1 MVFEFGSYKADID
14 VEKTRHFY
22 KNAES
27 VSKRC
32 SCDGCTNFEEA
43 VAVLPQS
50 VIKFFADLGIDMR
63 KVCECYVNIT
73 NDTGTLL
80 YGGFYHVCGTLLD
93 GESAWKKI
101 NDSTAYWDD
110 GAAVSVS
117 PNFRVSFQEDISLLE
132 TGFPLPVIQL
142 EFSASIPWVLEKK
155 NTYI

>member
-1 MVFEFGSYKADID
+1 ME
-14 VEKTRHFY
+14 
-22 KNAES
+22 
-27 VSKRC
+27 
-32 SCDGCTNFEEA
+32 
-43 VAVLPQS
+43 
-50 VIKFFADLGIDMR
+50 
-63 KVCECYVNIT
+63 
-73 NDTGTLL
+73 
-80 YGGFYHVCGTLLD
+80 
-93 GESAWKKI
+93 KI

>member
-63 KVCECYVNIT
+63 KVCECLENNLDYLCKALKNRHFR
-73 NDTGTLL
+73 G
-80 YGGFYHVCGTLLD
+80 YGNRIYYRFTTF
-93 GESAWKKI
+93 GERALI
-101 NDSTAYWDD
+101 CAAPREPAARRDSTQITPYND
-110 GAAVSVS
+110 
-117 PNFRVSFQEDISLLE
+117 NFIYRL
-132 TGFPLPVIQL
+132 
-142 EFSASIPWVLEKK
+142 
-155 NTYI
+155 

>member
-32 SCDGCTNFEEA
+32 SCDGCTNFEE
-43 VAVLPQS
+43 
-50 VIKFFADLGIDMR
+50 
-63 KVCECYVNIT
+63 VCECYVNIT
-73 NDTGTLL
+73 NDNGTLL

>member
-73 NDTGTLL
+73 NDNGTLL

-93 GESAWKKI
+93 VMAMVAPS
-101 NDSTAYWDD
+101 
-110 GAAVSVS
+110 
-117 PNFRVSFQEDISLLE
+117 
-132 TGFPLPVIQL
+132 
-142 EFSASIPWVLEKK
+142 
-155 NTYI
+155 